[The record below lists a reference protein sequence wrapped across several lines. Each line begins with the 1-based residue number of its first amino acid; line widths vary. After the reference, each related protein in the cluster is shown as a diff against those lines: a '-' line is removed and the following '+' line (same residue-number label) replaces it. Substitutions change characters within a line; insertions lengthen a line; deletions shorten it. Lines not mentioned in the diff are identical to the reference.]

1 MFHNT
6 SYSKFNFVT
15 EAEARAAKEEQRAP
29 ASVNYYKMP
38 GSDDIKIEKLVG
50 KVNYASSMQSHK

>member
-6 SYSKFNFVT
+6 SYSKFKFTPEREFNNPEYNPV
-15 EAEARAAKEEQRAP
+15 K
-29 ASVNYYKMP
+29 YYEMP
-38 GSDDIKIEKLVG
+38 GSTIKIEKLVG